1 MDSFL
6 ERHNLLKLTQEE
18 IDNLDW
24 PMFITEIESMMTAF
38 CNGKHQAQMSALMN
52 SQTFKKK

>member
-38 CNGKHQAQMSALMN
+38 CNGKHQAQMRALMN